1 MTANM
6 INELTPEWWTDYA
19 MAMLFFC
26 LIFANGSAFVL
37 MLRIN
42 SGGKP
47 AAEQPGLTLWG
58 IQPVWHSLK
67 TELILYPFT
76 KQQGGVLAALSLT
89 GLYSVSINPNGSPHS
104 LRSCSRHT
112 AEPFLAHSAK
122 LNFCLPAA
130 TQLLHPK
137 EMCQERRAKP
147 NCQRT
152 T

>member
-1 MTANM
+1 M

-47 AAEQPGLTLWG
+47 AAEQPELTLRG
-58 IQPVWHSLK
+58 IQHWWHSLK

-112 AEPFLAHSAK
+112 AEPLAFIAR
-122 LNFCLPAA
+122 FR
-130 TQLLHPK
+130 
-137 EMCQERRAKP
+137 EQEITWQIFTRFVENDSYA
-147 NCQRT
+147 NN
-152 T
+152 